1 MAKLK
6 KKKRSVD
13 PSEDFIRKLKQL
25 SSGLIH
31 MAATL
36 DFQYRSSGSL
46 FDGTSFDADG
56 CDEIIR
62 YLGVRATAI
71 QTMLLVL
78 HESSHPINQDAA
90 DRIAD
95 MEIPT

>member
-25 SSGLIH
+25 SSGLMH

-46 FDGTSFDADG
+46 FQPEEY
-56 CDEIIR
+56 EIQQS
-62 YLGVRATAI
+62 LLEQLAEVGEGVREGI
-71 QTMLLVL
+71 LKL
-78 HESSHPINQDAA
+78 HNTETHPINQDAA
-90 DRIAD
+90 DRIRD
-95 MEIPT
+95 MDIPT